1 MKMTKL
7 LAGDKINVRLRW
19 WKMPIGK
26 YEYRHE
32 EGRVML
38 EPDMRPESCR
48 PGAPLNFYGKCVCGE
63 CQTDY
68 EIREVEIDKITY
80 FADNSTEATVLD
92 EFDNRYQVMLD
103 VPRGD
108 VCF

>member
-1 MKMTKL
+1 MKMTTLK
-7 LAGDKINVRLRW
+7 AGDKIDVRLHW
-19 WKMPIGK
+19 WKIPTGK
-26 YEYRHE
+26 YEYRD
-32 EGRVML
+32 GKRVML
-38 EPDMRPESCR
+38 EPDLRPESCR

-68 EIREVEIDKITY
+68 EVREVVIDKMTH

-92 EFDNRYQVMLD
+92 EFGNRYQVMID